1 MLDLSRVSINEFCGA
16 TQVAV
21 TKFQKLRSLH
31 ASGICDHTTW
41 LTLVESSFELGDR
54 LLYLTSPLLRGDDV
68 AELQLL
74 LSQIGFDCGR
84 VDGFLGKITA
94 KIIIEFQQN
103 YGLVPDGIC
112 GPQTLLALRRA
123 SRNSGAGPGVGIV
136 RERHTSA
143 KYPQDLNNLRIVIGQ
158 FTELDRLTNELADR
172 LRAQH
177 SNVAVINDLDQHRH
191 AQLANDFAANIY
203 IGIEPRD
210 QQVCEIAYYQT
221 EGFHSV
227 AAHVFATLAA
237 ETIER
242 SAPWFKPVVS
252 GMRLQVLRE
261 TSMPAVVC
269 GFGPVARV
277 TPHSAV
283 LADDL
288 ANALSTWV
296 KTTSVKLDTK

>member
-1 MLDLSRVSINEFCGA
+1 VTINEFCEA
-16 TQVAV
+16 TRNAVAA
-21 TKFQKLRSLH
+21 FQKLRSIH
-31 ASGICDHTTW
+31 ISGVCDQTTW

-68 AELQLL
+68 AKLQLM
-74 LSQIGFDCGR
+74 LSRLGFDCGR

-94 KIIIEFQQN
+94 KIITEFQQN

-112 GPQTLLALRRA
+112 GPQTLQALIRA

-143 KYPQDLNNLRIVIGQ
+143 KYPQDLAKLRIVIGQ
-158 FTELDRLTNELADR
+158 FTELDRLTNDLADR
-172 LRAQH
+172 LRSQH
-177 SNVAVINDLDQHRH
+177 TNVALINDVDQRRH
-191 AQLANDFAANIY
+191 AQLANDFAANLY
-203 IGIEPRD
+203 IGIDARD
-210 QQVCEIAYYQT
+210 QQICDIAYYHT

-237 ETIER
+237 EKIER
-242 SAPWFKPVVS
+242 SAPWFKPTVS

-269 GFGPVARV
+269 GFGPITRV

-283 LADDL
+283 IADDL
-288 ANALSTWV
+288 ANALSSWV
-296 KTTSVKLDTK
+296 KTTSVKLANK

>member
-1 MLDLSRVSINEFCGA
+1 VTLNEFCEA
-16 TQVAV
+16 THNAVAA
-21 TKFQKLRSLH
+21 FQKLRSLH
-31 ASGICDHTTW
+31 ISGVCDHTTW

-54 LLYLTSPLLRGDDV
+54 LLYLTTPLLRGDDV
-68 AELQLL
+68 AKLQLM
-74 LSQIGFDCGR
+74 LSRLGFDCGR

-94 KIIIEFQQN
+94 KIITEFQQN

-112 GPQTLLALRRA
+112 GPQTLQALMRA
-123 SRNSGAGPGVGIV
+123 SRNSGVGPGVGIV

-143 KYPQDLNNLRIVIGQ
+143 KYPQDLAKLRVVIGQ
-158 FTELDRLTNELADR
+158 FTKLDRLTNDLADR
-172 LRAQH
+172 LRSQH
-177 SNVAVINDLDQHRH
+177 THVALINDVDQHRH

-203 IGIEPRD
+203 IGIEARD
-210 QQVCEIAYYQT
+210 QQVCEIAYYHT

-227 AAHVFATLAA
+227 AAHVFATIAA
-237 ETIER
+237 EKIER

-269 GFGPVARV
+269 GFGPTTRI

-296 KTTSVKLDTK
+296 KTTSMKLSDK

>member
-1 MLDLSRVSINEFCGA
+1 MTLNEFCEA
-16 TQVAV
+16 TRNAVAA
-21 TKFQKLRSLH
+21 FQKLRSLH
-31 ASGICDHTTW
+31 ISGVCDHTTW

-54 LLYLTSPLLRGDDV
+54 LLYLTTPLLRGDDV
-68 AELQLL
+68 AKLQLMMSRL
-74 LSQIGFDCGR
+74 GFDCGR

-94 KIIIEFQQN
+94 KIITEFQQN

-112 GPQTLLALRRA
+112 GPQTLQALMRA
-123 SRNSGAGPGVGIV
+123 SRNSGVGPGVGIV

-143 KYPQDLNNLRIVIGQ
+143 KYPQDLAKLRVVIGQ
-158 FTELDRLTNELADR
+158 FTKLDRLTNDLADR
-172 LRAQH
+172 LRSQH
-177 SNVAVINDLDQHRH
+177 THVALINDVDQHRH

-203 IGIEPRD
+203 IGIEARD
-210 QQVCEIAYYQT
+210 QQVCEIAYYHT

-227 AAHVFATLAA
+227 AAHVFATIAA
-237 ETIER
+237 EKIER

-269 GFGPVARV
+269 GFGPTTRI

-288 ANALSTWV
+288 ANALSIWV
-296 KTTSVKLDTK
+296 KTTSMKLSDK

>member
-1 MLDLSRVSINEFCGA
+1 MINEFCETTFNA
-16 TQVAV
+16 VA
-21 TKFQKLRSLH
+21 KFQELRSLH
-31 ASGICDHTTW
+31 VSGVCDHATW
-41 LTLVESSFELGDR
+41 TTLVESSFGLGDR

-68 AELQLL
+68 AALQLL
-74 LSQIGFDCGR
+74 LSRIGFDCGR
-84 VDGFLGKITA
+84 VDGFLGKLTA
-94 KIIIEFQQN
+94 KIITEFQQN

-112 GPQTLLALRRA
+112 GPQTLQALQRA
-123 SRNSGAGPGVGIV
+123 SRNSGGGPGVGIV
-136 RERHTSA
+136 RERHTVA
-143 KYPQDLNNLRIVIGQ
+143 KYPQEVANLRIVIGQ
-158 FTELDRLTNELADR
+158 FSKLDRLTNDLADR
-172 LRAQH
+172 LRSQH
-177 SNVAVINDLDQHRH
+177 TNVAVINDLDQHRH

-203 IGIEPRD
+203 IGIEARD
-210 QQVCEIAYYQT
+210 QQVCDIAYYHT

-242 SAPWFKPVVS
+242 SAPWFKPTVS

-269 GFGPVARV
+269 GFGPVTRI

-288 ANALSTWV
+288 ANALSIWV
-296 KTTSVKLDTK
+296 KTTTMKLGNK

>member
-1 MLDLSRVSINEFCGA
+1 MSRVTLNEFCEA
-16 TQVAV
+16 TRNAVAA
-21 TKFQKLRSLH
+21 FQKLRSLH
-31 ASGICDHTTW
+31 ISGVCDHTTW

-54 LLYLTSPLLRGDDV
+54 LLYLTTPLLRGDDV
-68 AELQLL
+68 AKLQLMMSRL
-74 LSQIGFDCGR
+74 GFDCGR

-94 KIIIEFQQN
+94 KIITEFQQN

-112 GPQTLLALRRA
+112 GPQTLQALMRA
-123 SRNSGAGPGVGIV
+123 SRNSGVGPGVGIV

-143 KYPQDLNNLRIVIGQ
+143 KYPQDLAKLRVVIGQ
-158 FTELDRLTNELADR
+158 FTKLDRLTNDLADR
-172 LRAQH
+172 LRSQH
-177 SNVAVINDLDQHRH
+177 THVALINDVDQHRH

-203 IGIEPRD
+203 IGIEARD
-210 QQVCEIAYYQT
+210 QQVCEIAYYHT

-227 AAHVFATLAA
+227 AAHVFATIAA
-237 ETIER
+237 EKIER

-269 GFGPVARV
+269 GFGPTTRI

-288 ANALSTWV
+288 ANALSIWV
-296 KTTSVKLDTK
+296 KTTSMKLSDK

>member
-1 MLDLSRVSINEFCGA
+1 MTLNEFCEA
-16 TQVAV
+16 TYNAVAA
-21 TKFQKLRSLH
+21 FQELRSLH
-31 ASGICDHTTW
+31 VSGVCDHTTW

-54 LLYLTSPLLRGDDV
+54 LLYLTTPLLRGDDV
-68 AELQLL
+68 AKLQLM
-74 LSQIGFDCGR
+74 LSRLGFDCGR

-94 KIIIEFQQN
+94 KIITEFQQN

-112 GPQTLLALRRA
+112 GPQTLQALMRA
-123 SRNSGAGPGVGIV
+123 SRNSGVGPGVGIV

-143 KYPQDLNNLRIVIGQ
+143 KYPQDLAQLRVVIGQ
-158 FTELDRLTNELADR
+158 FTKLDRLTNDLADR
-172 LRAQH
+172 LRSQH
-177 SNVAVINDLDQHRH
+177 THVALINDVDQHRH

-203 IGIEPRD
+203 IGIEARD
-210 QQVCEIAYYQT
+210 QQVCEIAYYHT

-227 AAHVFATLAA
+227 AAHVFATIAA
-237 ETIER
+237 EKIER
-242 SAPWFKPVVS
+242 SAPWFKPAVS

-269 GFGPVARV
+269 GFGPATRI

-288 ANALSTWV
+288 ANALSIWV
-296 KTTSVKLDTK
+296 KTTSMKLSDK

>member
-1 MLDLSRVSINEFCGA
+1 VTLNEFCEA
-16 TQVAV
+16 TRNAVAA
-21 TKFQKLRSLH
+21 FQKLRSLH
-31 ASGICDHTTW
+31 ISGVCDHTTW

-54 LLYLTSPLLRGDDV
+54 LLYLTTPLLRGDDV
-68 AELQLL
+68 AKLQLMMSRL
-74 LSQIGFDCGR
+74 GFDCGR

-94 KIIIEFQQN
+94 KIITEFQQN

-112 GPQTLLALRRA
+112 GPQTLQALMRA
-123 SRNSGAGPGVGIV
+123 SRNSGVGPGVGIV

-143 KYPQDLNNLRIVIGQ
+143 KYPQDLAKLRVVIGQ
-158 FTELDRLTNELADR
+158 FTKLDRLTNDLADR
-172 LRAQH
+172 LRSQH
-177 SNVAVINDLDQHRH
+177 THVALINDVDQHRH

-203 IGIEPRD
+203 IGIEARD
-210 QQVCEIAYYQT
+210 QQVCEIAYYHT

-227 AAHVFATLAA
+227 AAHVFATIAA
-237 ETIER
+237 EKIER

-269 GFGPVARV
+269 GFGPTTRI

-288 ANALSTWV
+288 ANALSIWV
-296 KTTSVKLDTK
+296 KTTSMKLSDK